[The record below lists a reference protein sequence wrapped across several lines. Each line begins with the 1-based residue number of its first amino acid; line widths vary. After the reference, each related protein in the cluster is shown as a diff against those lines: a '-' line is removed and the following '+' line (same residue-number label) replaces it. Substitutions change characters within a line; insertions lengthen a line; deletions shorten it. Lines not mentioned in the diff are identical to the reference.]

1 MGRRVEPDVPL
12 EVITV
17 PSLRELRRRLP
28 RLLIGIVLL
37 GVGIAMMVQARL
49 GLSPY
54 DVLHQGLAKRTGLS
68 LGVVVVLLGVVILV
82 LWIPLRQRP
91 GIGTVINTLTVG
103 WVIDVAL
110 EVLPEP
116 DMFAARTAMLLA
128 GIVITALGMGLYI
141 GAGLGPGPRDGL
153 MTGIAAK
160 GYPLWAVRTVLELT
174 ALVAGWALGGNV
186 GPGTILFAFSIGPLG
201 HFFLA
206 RLRLGLPGSPSQA
219 PAPAAPVGKAAVA
232 AGSTDEDMGPG
243 TACE

>member
-1 MGRRVEPDVPL
+1 MGRHVESDVPL

-28 RLLIGIVLL
+28 RLLVGIVLL
-37 GVGIAMMVQARL
+37 GVGVALMVQARL

-68 LGVVVVLLGVVILV
+68 LGAVVVLLGIVILV

-103 WVIDVAL
+103 WVIDFALQVVPQPDLAVA
-110 EVLPEP
+110 
-116 DMFAARTAMLLA
+116 RIAMLLG

-186 GPGTILFAFSIGPLG
+186 GVGTVLFAFSIGPLG

-206 RLRLGLPGSPSQA
+206 RLHL
-219 PAPAAPVGKAAVA
+219 
-232 AGSTDEDMGPG
+232 GSTDEDLGPG